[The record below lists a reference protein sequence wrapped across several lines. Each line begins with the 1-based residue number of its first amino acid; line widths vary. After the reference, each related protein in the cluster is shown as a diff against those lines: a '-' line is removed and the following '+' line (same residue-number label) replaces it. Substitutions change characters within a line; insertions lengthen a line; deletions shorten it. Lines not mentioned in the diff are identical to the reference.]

1 MVTEQ
6 LLQKMGIQG
15 LKHHVLMVSQQHLH
29 VGVAY
34 DFSQNPDSVRIAV
47 DYITEDVECILIF
60 KVDLA
65 ED

>member
-1 MVTEQ
+1 M
-6 LLQKMGIQG
+6 
-15 LKHHVLMVSQQHLH
+15 LMVSQQHLH
-29 VGVAY
+29 VGSAY

-47 DYITEDVECILIF
+47 DHITEDVECILIF